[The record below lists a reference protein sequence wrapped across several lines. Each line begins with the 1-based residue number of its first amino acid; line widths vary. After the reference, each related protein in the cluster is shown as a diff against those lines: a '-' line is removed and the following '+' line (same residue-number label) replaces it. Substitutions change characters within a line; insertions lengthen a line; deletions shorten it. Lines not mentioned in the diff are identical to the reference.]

1 MSSEL
6 TQEDVQR
13 ILKLVDEAEH
23 LEELDLVD
31 GDFRL
36 HIDRR
41 GGGDRPAEPSAARP
55 AATPAPASA
64 AAPAAKPAS
73 AAVPAASAKPAAQP
87 VPQGMVAV
95 RASMLGTFYRSPSPA
110 EKPFVEIGQQV
121 KAGDTV
127 CLLEVMKL
135 FQSIKAGVEGKI
147 VEIRAQNGTLV
158 EFNEVLFV
166 IEPATK

>member
-13 ILKLVDEAEH
+13 ILQLVDEVGD

-41 GGGDRPAEPSAARP
+41 GSGGERPAEPSAARP
-55 AATPAPASA
+55 AAAPAVA
-64 AAPAAKPAS
+64 VAAKPAS
-73 AAVPAASAKPAAQP
+73 AAVPAASPKPAAQP
-87 VPQGMVAV
+87 VPQGMVAI

-110 EKPFVEIGQQV
+110 EKPFVELGQKV
-121 KAGDTV
+121 KAGDTL

-135 FQSIKAGVEGKI
+135 FHSIKAGVEGKI
-147 VEIRAQNGTLV
+147 VEIRGQNGTLV

-166 IEPATK
+166 IEPAKK